1 MSTLYWTCHR
11 ELTGGYDQNGF
22 GSIVPVA
29 SLADTFDSDLALLWA
44 DNTNGSG
51 AISPSDIM
59 SRVTRGFSTKQL
71 GSFRKVSTDDI
82 ATICRENFSGSSA
95 CFASVIFDAIPG
107 AGSNQTLNYTIR
119 ADSAL
124 GFVNVADHTSD
135 YEVRILPLQ
144 WAVESVSVARRWTID
159 RTSHVVSGY
168 HRARYRSNPNNPSG
182 VAVYPVYKR

>member
-1 MSTLYWTCHR
+1 M
-11 ELTGGYDQNGF
+11 
-22 GSIVPVA
+22 PVA

>member
-1 MSTLYWTCHR
+1 M
-11 ELTGGYDQNGF
+11 
-22 GSIVPVA
+22 PVA

-44 DNTNGSG
+44 DNTNGTG

-107 AGSNQTLNYTIR
+107 SGSNQTLNYTIR

-144 WAVESVSVARRWTID
+144 WADESVSVAPADGQLIEPH
-159 RTSHVVSGY
+159 TSY
-168 HRARYRSNPNNPSG
+168 QAIIELDTG
-182 VAVYPVYKR
+182 VTPTTPLEWPYTQSTNDDENQGIRLCMFNLLAMI